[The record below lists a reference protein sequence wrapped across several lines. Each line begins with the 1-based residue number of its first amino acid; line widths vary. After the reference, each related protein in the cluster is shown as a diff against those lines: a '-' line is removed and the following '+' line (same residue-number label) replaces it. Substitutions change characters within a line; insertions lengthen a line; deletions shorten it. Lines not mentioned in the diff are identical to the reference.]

1 MSIKSEFWKK
11 VRDIRLN
18 KKISQEKLSEL
29 SGIHRTYISS
39 VERGLKNISVENIE
53 KIALA
58 LKIKVKDLF
67 NF

>member
-11 VRDIRLN
+11 VREIRLN

-39 VERGLKNISVENIE
+39 VERWLKNISIDNIE
-53 KIALA
+53 KIAKWLW
-58 LKIKVKDLF
+58 VKTKNLF
-67 NF
+67 